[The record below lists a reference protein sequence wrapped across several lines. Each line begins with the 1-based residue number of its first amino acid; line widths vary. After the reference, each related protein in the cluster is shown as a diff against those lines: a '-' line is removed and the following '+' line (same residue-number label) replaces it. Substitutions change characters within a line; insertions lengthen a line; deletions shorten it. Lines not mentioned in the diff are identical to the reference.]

1 MTVFLFFHLFSLA
14 PFHIYTLPFSSKLFF
29 FFHNV
34 SSLSLCVHL
43 FSKYNVCSL
52 YHTILHFQV
61 LGESNNYLWIPT
73 GLHSRWVISLCVWN
87 TTQNCFGCRNFLWSY
102 LWNYPFGGVFF
113 ICFNWHPTVMPQCN
127 CLDRDVLLGTQR
139 EAFPFS
145 SSQQYKTM
153 GLYRGHGFQSNLYFF
168 SFSFQDR

>member
-1 MTVFLFFHLFSLA
+1 MFLLFLSVFTYFQSTMFVAYITLFCISKFWESLIIISEYPLAFTQDELFPYVSETRPKIVLA
-14 PFHIYTLPFSSKLFF
+14 VGTSCGLIYG
-29 FFHNV
+29 
-34 SSLSLCVHL
+34 
-43 FSKYNVCSL
+43 
-52 YHTILHFQV
+52 TILLEVF
-61 LGESNNYLWIPT
+61 
-73 GLHSRWVISLCVWN
+73 
-87 TTQNCFGCRNFLWSY
+87 
-102 LWNYPFGGVFF
+102 FF